1 MDKVYRELMA
11 RAERRETEAEERMT
25 YREGFQVFLGA
36 AFVLLVLEG
45 LIGER
50 SRR

>member
-1 MDKVYRELMA
+1 MA